1 MQVIFPRTNIF
12 LCSVHILRAI
22 QKNFKSKVSGIF
34 YQNPDLLYI
43 WRVLSGSL
51 FLNLCDE
58 NILNEIIT
66 FLNGC
71 DFLIDDI
78 YRAGFLEFKHYLIK
92 YYLSPGSPFNP
103 GNFDY
108 YNSILMEGYMTTST
122 NCLES
127 LNRQLKDLSGSGYLS
142 FNRTCGIIKDFK
154 VHFIQMHE
162 KKIVNDQINKRKK
175 RALNRENM
183 LKDIL
188 DNFYDLPYG
197 KQLSSTISKC
207 KTS

>member
-1 MQVIFPRTNIF
+1 MFLMKKRTKNSYIEILEFIKKIYREKCGEELCLKSIHSDAEYSFLSAMQEIFPRTNIF

-71 DFLIDDI
+71 DFLRDT
-78 YRAGFLEFKHYLIK
+78 G
-92 YYLSPGSPFNP
+92 
-103 GNFDY
+103 
-108 YNSILMEGYMTTST
+108 
-122 NCLES
+122 
-127 LNRQLKDLSGSGYLS
+127 
-142 FNRTCGIIKDFK
+142 
-154 VHFIQMHE
+154 
-162 KKIVNDQINKRKK
+162 
-175 RALNRENM
+175 
-183 LKDIL
+183 
-188 DNFYDLPYG
+188 
-197 KQLSSTISKC
+197 
-207 KTS
+207 